1 MSISPD
7 GLSQYGGA
15 PVDGPIAFGK
25 RFFVRPA
32 TGSDSNRGRKPTQAL
47 ASLSQAQSLATASAG
62 DVVYFISEGNSA
74 TNSSWRPT
82 SAFTW
87 SKDHTHLIGATAPIM
102 FSQRARISTSTVS
115 LTPMVTISANG
126 CIWKNIQLF
135 HGVTA
140 DQLGL
145 ICCSVTGDRN
155 YFENVHFAGGGI
167 STIADDAGM
176 RSLKLSG
183 ASENVFN
190 NCVIGLDTVDRATTA
205 NAELE
210 FDNGSQSDGCARNV
224 FDRCVLTT
232 YGSGA
237 HAMVIVDAD
246 GIDRYALFRD
256 CTFINAIQSGTTA
269 LTECFSCT
277 ANSSPGGAIILQ
289 NPLSYGCGPWEADV
303 ETGRVVLLGHP
314 TPASTDGSGLAGA
327 PESP

>member
-1 MSISPD
+1 MSTSPD
-7 GLSQYGGA
+7 GLSHYGGA

-47 ASLSQAQSLATASAG
+47 ASLSQAQTLATASAG

-74 TNSSWRPT
+74 ANSSWRPT

-102 FSQRARISTSTVS
+102 FSQRARISTSTTG
-115 LTPMVTISANG
+115 LATMVTISANG
-126 CIWKNIQLF
+126 CIWKNIQMF
-135 HGVTA
+135 HGVSGDNT
-140 DQLGL
+140 GL
-145 ICCSVTGDRN
+145 ICCTVSGDRN
-155 YFENVHFAGGGI
+155 YFQNVHFAGGGV
-167 STIADDAGM
+167 STTADDTGM

-183 ASENVFN
+183 ASENYFL
-190 NCVIGLDTVDRATTA
+190 NCVIGLDTIDRSTTG

-210 FDNGSQSDGCARNV
+210 FDNGSQADGCARNV
-224 FDRCVLTT
+224 FDHTILTT

-237 HAMVIVDAD
+237 HPMVIVDAD

-256 CTFINAIQSGTTA
+256 CTFINSIQSGTTA
-269 LTECFSCT
+269 LNEVFSCT

-289 NPLSYGCGPWEADV
+289 NPLAYGCGPWEADV